1 MAFHSL
7 ETQGIKNGTLRFE
20 KYCCQENLWSLH
32 SLIYYERHEYILEF
46 LWNNLFCFYAI
57 FSWQCYFLSDDA
69 VHNFA
74 GVRNFL
80 FFFLFFFII
89 DWVGFQIIFER
100 KRFKLEKFCNIR
112 CALANRYRK
121 RLHKPFTSG
130 FIWRNF
136 QLKWITLMKE
146 DLEWKSKFAYVIRY
160 YRDL

>member
-1 MAFHSL
+1 MELYDSKNIVVKKIYGVCIVWFITSVMNTSWNFCGIICFVFMPFSRDNVIFFL
-7 ETQGIKNGTLRFE
+7 TTQYIILT
-20 KYCCQENLWSLH
+20 
-32 SLIYYERHEYILEF
+32 EYVI
-46 LWNNLFCFYAI
+46 FC
-57 FSWQCYFLSDDA
+57 
-69 VHNFA
+69 
-74 GVRNFL
+74 
-80 FFFLFFFII
+80 FFFLFFFIVY
-89 DWVGFQIIFER
+89 WVGFQIIFER